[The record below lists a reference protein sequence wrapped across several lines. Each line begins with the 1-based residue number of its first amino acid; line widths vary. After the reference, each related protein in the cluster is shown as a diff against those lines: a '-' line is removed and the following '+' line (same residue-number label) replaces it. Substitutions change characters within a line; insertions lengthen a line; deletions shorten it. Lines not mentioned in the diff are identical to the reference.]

1 MENLFIKRNNLLYN
15 DNFLT
20 FPYTIDFHIINL
32 KVEKILVSNRKVL
45 FETKYLEIRSVFI
58 HETDVLLTKFSIE
71 NLKRFNRAWCIQNY
85 RKQFYFTNQ
94 NVIPRVLSINCDNFN
109 RKIVSIN
116 CPHNVCLHRK
126 IKTKVKIRF
135 KIFTRLLIKIFDPNR
150 KIKCKLNLNF
160 NNIVKLLFYV

>member
-1 MENLFIKRNNLLYN
+1 MENLFLRRNNLLYN

-20 FPYTIDFHIINL
+20 FLYTIDFHIINV
-32 KVEKILVSNRKVL
+32 KVQKNLASNQKVL

-71 NLKRFNRAWCIQNY
+71 NLKRFNRARYIQNY
-85 RKQFYFTNQ
+85 RKQFYFANQ
-94 NVIPRVLSINCDNFN
+94 NVIPRLLSINRDNFN

-116 CPHNVCLHRK
+116 CPHNVCLYRK

-135 KIFTRLLIKIFDPNR
+135 KIFTRLLIKIFDP
-150 KIKCKLNLNF
+150 
-160 NNIVKLLFYV
+160 IVKLNAN